1 MDKRIRA
8 LQWTQHHG
16 GTSREGW
23 ILDVSIPMEQNR
35 CSNRRNW
42 AGAAIWH
49 NQYNS
54 AKCCGLKTVSR
65 TFLLDKLDLRAGS
78 LGRGNLK
85 KDLRELRATLFS
97 TGHFIEQ
104 VSDRGFFLAD
114 LKPLKGYN
122 GRFGY
127 CHNTPNLWLKSSSFG
142 EVTIFPI
149 HG

>member
-8 LQWTQHHG
+8 LQWTVHCSCPQHHG

-42 AGAAIWH
+42 AGA
-49 NQYNS
+49 
-54 AKCCGLKTVSR
+54 
-65 TFLLDKLDLRAGS
+65 
-78 LGRGNLK
+78 
-85 KDLRELRATLFS
+85 
-97 TGHFIEQ
+97 GHFIEQ